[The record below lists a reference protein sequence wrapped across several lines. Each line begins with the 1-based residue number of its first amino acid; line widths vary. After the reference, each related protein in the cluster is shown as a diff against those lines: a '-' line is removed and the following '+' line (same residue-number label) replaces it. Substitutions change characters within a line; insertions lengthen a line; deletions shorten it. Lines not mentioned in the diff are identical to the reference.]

1 MQIYQRFKE
10 VRKSLKMT
18 QEEFGKELG
27 RTKMAISYY
36 EKGERSIDSAVI
48 KLLQERFNI
57 NSDWLVNGTGDMIL
71 NNDNNNNYI
80 DDERINTLSITY
92 NLPQRFLKLALQLN
106 KNELERIEG
115 YMEAVIENRKIYE
128 KDMQRL
134 SS

>member
-1 MQIYQRFKE
+1 MNNRIKI
-10 VRKSLKMT
+10 VRKYLKMT

-27 RTKMAISYY
+27 RTKRSVIFY
-36 EKGERSIDSAVI
+36 EKGERSIDIAVI
-48 KLLQERFNI
+48 KLLQEKFNI

-80 DDERINTLSITY
+80 DDEKINTLSITY

-106 KNELERIEG
+106 KNELERVEG
-115 YMEAVIENRKIYE
+115 YIEAVIENRKIYE
-128 KDMQRL
+128 KERQRL

>member
-1 MQIYQRFKE
+1 MNNRIKI
-10 VRKSLKMT
+10 VRKYLKMT

-27 RTKMAISYY
+27 RTKRSVIFY
-36 EKGERSIDSAVI
+36 EKGERSIDIAVI
-48 KLLQERFNI
+48 KLLQEKFNI

-80 DDERINTLSITY
+80 DDEKINTLSITY

-106 KNELERIEG
+106 KNELERAEG

>member
-1 MQIYQRFKE
+1 MEIYQRFKE
-10 VRKSLKMT
+10 IRNYLKMT
-18 QEEFGKELG
+18 QTEFGKELG

-36 EKGERSIDSAVI
+36 EKGNRKIDDSVI
-48 KLLQERFNI
+48 ILLKEKFNI
-57 NSDWLVNGTGDMIL
+57 NSDWLVNGIGDMIL
-71 NNDNNNNYI
+71 NNDNNYI
-80 DDERINTLSITY
+80 DDERIKTLSITY

-106 KNELERIEG
+106 KNELERAEG

>member
-1 MQIYQRFKE
+1 
-10 VRKSLKMT
+10 MT

-27 RTKMAISYY
+27 RTKRSVIFY
-36 EKGERSIDSAVI
+36 EKGERSIDIAVI
-48 KLLQERFNI
+48 KLLQEKFNI

-80 DDERINTLSITY
+80 DDEKINTLSITY

-106 KNELERIEG
+106 KNELERVEG
-115 YMEAVIENRKIYE
+115 YIEAVIENRKIYE
-128 KDMQRL
+128 KERQRL